1 MNIRKIIREE
11 IDDFQWIHDIKPN
24 KWSVFE
30 EVIKEDPNI
39 NISKRDDGSWYNF
52 YDEMG
57 VEYLG
62 WDFFEEYEL
71 NKNIKENDMGEFI
84 NALEKHIEMTWDYR
98 EDKYDKDYMDFM
110 ELLGILK
117 KINKQY

>member
-1 MNIRKIIREE
+1 
-11 IDDFQWIHDIKPN
+11 
-24 KWSVFE
+24 
-30 EVIKEDPNI
+30 
-39 NISKRDDGSWYNF
+39 
-52 YDEMG
+52 MG

-62 WDFFEEYEL
+62 WDFFDEYEL
-71 NKNIKENDMGEFI
+71 NKDIKENDMGEFI

-98 EDKYDKDYMDFM
+98 KDKYDKDYMDFM